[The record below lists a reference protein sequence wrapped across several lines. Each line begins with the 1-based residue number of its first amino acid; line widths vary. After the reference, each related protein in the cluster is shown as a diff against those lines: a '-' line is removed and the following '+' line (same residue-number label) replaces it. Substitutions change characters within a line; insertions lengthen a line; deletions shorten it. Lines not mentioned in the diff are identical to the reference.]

1 MHQAAKL
8 RPVVIDESLTDLESL
23 LDARALGYTGVALK
37 ACKGQ
42 SQAML
47 MAAAGQKHKMFLCV
61 QDLSCPGA
69 SLIHSAGIA
78 ARVPGV
84 SGIEANSRQYLP
96 VANEAWKDKHPGL
109 FIIRDGKLHTDALT
123 GTGLAT

>member
-1 MHQAAKL
+1 
-8 RPVVIDESLTDLESL
+8 VVIDESLTDLEAL
-23 LDARALGYTGVALK
+23 LDARAIGYTGVALK

-47 MAAAGQKHKMFLCV
+47 MAAAGQKYKMFLCV

-69 SLIHSAGIA
+69 SLIHSASIA

-96 VANEAWKDKHPGL
+96 AANEPWAGRFPGIFRIKDGLLHTASLTGPGL
-109 FIIRDGKLHTDALT
+109 GAV
-123 GTGLAT
+123 G